1 MKPPKIS
8 NDDYHASDNLG
19 ASKIVTLMQNAAQY
33 KYEYID
39 RLKEPT
45 NPMKEGS
52 AVHDMV
58 LQPFEAGKYITT
70 SAGTKADIRESV
82 EKLGGLDD
90 FDETAKAPEQR
101 EYLYALIEQ
110 KKGEYTTM
118 GKAALEEAEATA
130 ARALEARI
138 DGISCFE
145 TDTFDSPETFE
156 QFLQAMKEQGQEG
169 EDYHIEQP
177 FYAQYSAEEGGEK
190 VTLQCKPDLMFRSD
204 ILNPDPS
211 VMRDQV
217 QWIVI
222 DLKTCPEATPVAFM
236 KNAAN
241 DYYELRQ
248 RLYSKILEANGF
260 YIQDF
265 LFMAIGKK
273 PHSGVT
279 WHRLVDPDL
288 DAAEELIQRAIQKY
302 TYCKKND
309 LWLEN
314 RFIHELN
321 QYEMIHNTPLPKYR
335 DYRDL
340 DEGYKTL

>member
-1 MKPPKIS
+1 
-8 NDDYHASDNLG
+8 
-19 ASKIVTLMQNAAQY
+19 
-33 KYEYID
+33 
-39 RLKEPT
+39 
-45 NPMKEGS
+45 
-52 AVHDMV
+52 
-58 LQPFEAGKYITT
+58 
-70 SAGTKADIRESV
+70 
-82 EKLGGLDD
+82 
-90 FDETAKAPEQR
+90 
-101 EYLYALIEQ
+101 
-110 KKGEYTTM
+110 
-118 GKAALEEAEATA
+118 
-130 ARALEARI
+130 
-138 DGISCFE
+138 
-145 TDTFDSPETFE
+145 
-156 QFLQAMKEQGQEG
+156 
-169 EDYHIEQP
+169 
-177 FYAQYSAEEGGEK
+177 
-190 VTLQCKPDLMFRSD
+190 
-204 ILNPDPS
+204 
-211 VMRDQV
+211 
-217 QWIVI
+217 
-222 DLKTCPEATPVAFM
+222 M